1 MAKTN
6 LNEDKI
12 ALLTGCFIF
21 LLAALNL
28 AHLDVLGWVVSTNMW
43 TSMDKAFSATTGAYK
58 GTISGV
64 VSLLCT
70 YVALTAILSFGIK
83 LLGGNVARF
92 VKSFTVVFFISEICY
107 MFGANAHI
115 AATPDAQA
123 KFGIDWS
130 IGLTTEAGFIVA
142 LVAGIFISNA
152 FPRIAESLHDACRPE
167 LFVKIA
173 IVVLGA
179 ELGVK
184 AAAASGMAGTIIFRG
199 LCAIVEAYL
208 LYWAFVYYV
217 ARKYFKFSR
226 EWAVP
231 LASGISICG
240 VSAAIATGSSIRARP
255 VVPIMV
261 SSLIVVFTCIEMLI
275 LPFIASHFLY
285 SEPMV
290 AGGWMGLA
298 VKSDGGAIASGA
310 IADSLIRARALE
322 LLGVHWEAGWVTMVT
337 TTVKIFIDVFIG
349 VWSLVLAWVWT
360 AKFDKTNSGR
370 TMNFG
375 DVLARFPRFVL
386 GYLLTFVI
394 MLFICVNV
402 EWQPLGKS
410 VISTLGPLR
419 TIFFTLTFFTIGM
432 VSNFH
437 KLMEEGIGRLAIVYV
452 VCLFGFIIWLGL
464 FISWLFFHG
473 MTPPVIAG
481 QPLPF
486 SAIKET
492 DMAEDTKNVKF
503 HEEVQK
509 MEYEPLDAT
518 ELKLIH
524 WSWALGVFLLVA
536 LYFLSDFIAPGAH
549 G

>member
-1 MAKTN
+1 METVRKP
-6 LNEDKI
+6 LNEDRV
-12 ALLTGCFIF
+12 ALLLGSVIFILA
-21 LLAALNL
+21 LLKFSGI
-28 AHLDVLGWVVSTNMW
+28 DMLGWAVKIGMW
-43 TSMDKAFSATTGAYK
+43 VGDPLDAWRPATKGLLPGYGALFATYAILTGALACCVK
-58 GTISGV
+58 LMGSDV
-64 VSLLCT
+64 V
-70 YVALTAILSFGIK
+70 K
-83 LLGGNVARF
+83 F
-92 VKSFTVVFFISEICY
+92 VKSFTIIFFIAMICY
-107 MFGANAHI
+107 TLGANAYI
-115 AATPDAQA
+115 AANPTQLKAQ
-123 KFGIDWS
+123 GIPWAL
-130 IGLTTEAGFIVA
+130 GLSTEAGLILA
-142 LVAGIFISNA
+142 LVMGIVISN
-152 FPRIAESLHDACRPE
+152 FMPNLAESLKDACRPE

-173 IVVLGA
+173 IVIMGA

-184 AAAASGMAGTIIFRG
+184 AADAAGFAGHIIFRG

-208 LYWAFVYYV
+208 LYWCVVYYV
-217 ARKYFKFSR
+217 ARRYFKFNR
-226 EWAVP
+226 EWAAP

-240 VSAAIATGSSIRARP
+240 VSAAIATGAAIRSRP

-261 SSLIVVFTCIEMLI
+261 SSLVVVFTCIEMLI

-481 QPLPF
+481 
-486 SAIKET
+486 
-492 DMAEDTKNVKF
+492 
-503 HEEVQK
+503 
-509 MEYEPLDAT
+509 
-518 ELKLIH
+518 
-524 WSWALGVFLLVA
+524 
-536 LYFLSDFIAPGAH
+536 
-549 G
+549 

>member
-1 MAKTN
+1 METVRKP
-6 LNEDKI
+6 LNEDRV
-12 ALLTGCFIF
+12 ALLLGSVIFILA
-21 LLAALNL
+21 LLKFSGI
-28 AHLDVLGWVVSTNMW
+28 DMLGWAVKIGMW
-43 TSMDKAFSATTGAYK
+43 VGDPLDAWRPATKGLLPGYGALFATYAILTGALACCVK
-58 GTISGV
+58 LMGNDV
-64 VSLLCT
+64 V
-70 YVALTAILSFGIK
+70 K
-83 LLGGNVARF
+83 F
-92 VKSFTVVFFISEICY
+92 VKSFTIIFFIAMICY
-107 MFGANAHI
+107 TLGANAYI
-115 AATPDAQA
+115 AANPTQLKAQ
-123 KFGIDWS
+123 GIPWAL
-130 IGLTTEAGFIVA
+130 GLSTEAGLILA
-142 LVAGIFISNA
+142 LVMGIVISN
-152 FPRIAESLHDACRPE
+152 FMPNLAESLKDACRPE

-452 VCLFGFIIWLGL
+452 VCPFGFIIWLGL

-481 QPLPF
+481 
-486 SAIKET
+486 
-492 DMAEDTKNVKF
+492 
-503 HEEVQK
+503 
-509 MEYEPLDAT
+509 
-518 ELKLIH
+518 
-524 WSWALGVFLLVA
+524 
-536 LYFLSDFIAPGAH
+536 
-549 G
+549 

>member
-1 MAKTN
+1 METVRKP
-6 LNEDKI
+6 LNEDRV
-12 ALLTGCFIF
+12 ALLLGSVIFILA
-21 LLAALNL
+21 LLKFSGI
-28 AHLDVLGWVVSTNMW
+28 DMLGWAVKIGMW
-43 TSMDKAFSATTGAYK
+43 VGDPLDAWRPATKGLLPGYGALFATYAILTGALACCVK
-58 GTISGV
+58 LMGNDV
-64 VSLLCT
+64 V
-70 YVALTAILSFGIK
+70 K
-83 LLGGNVARF
+83 F
-92 VKSFTVVFFISEICY
+92 VKSFTIIFFIAMICY
-107 MFGANAHI
+107 TLGANAYI
-115 AATPDAQA
+115 AANPTQLKAQ
-123 KFGIDWS
+123 GIPWAL
-130 IGLTTEAGFIVA
+130 GLSTEAGLILA
-142 LVAGIFISNA
+142 LVMGIVISN
-152 FPRIAESLHDACRPE
+152 FMPNLAESLKDACRPE

-173 IVVLGA
+173 IVIMGA

-481 QPLPF
+481 
-486 SAIKET
+486 
-492 DMAEDTKNVKF
+492 
-503 HEEVQK
+503 
-509 MEYEPLDAT
+509 
-518 ELKLIH
+518 
-524 WSWALGVFLLVA
+524 
-536 LYFLSDFIAPGAH
+536 
-549 G
+549 

>member
-92 VKSFTVVFFISEICY
+92 VKSFTVIFFISEICY

-115 AATPDAQA
+115 AAMPDAQA

-275 LPFIASHFLY
+275 LPFIAQHFLTG
-285 SEPMV
+285 EPMV

-310 IADSLIRARALE
+310 IAESLILAKAA
-322 LLGVHWEAGWVTMVT
+322 EAGINWEPGWIIMVT

-349 VWSLVLAWVWT
+349 VWALVLAWVWCT
-360 AKFDKTNSGR
+360 KFDKSGDR
-370 TMNFG
+370 TMHWG
-375 DVLARFPRFVL
+375 DVWARFPRFVL
-386 GYLLTFVI
+386 GYIITFAILLI
-394 MLFICVNV
+394 ICLQSP
-402 EWQPLGKS
+402 ELQKTGAS
-410 VISTLGPLR
+410 VSGTLNAFR
-419 TIFFTLTFFTIGM
+419 VIFFLLTFFTIGM
-432 VSNFH
+432 VSNFR

-473 MTPPVIAG
+473 MTPPLA
-481 QPLPF
+481 
-486 SAIKET
+486 S
-492 DMAEDTKNVKF
+492 
-503 HEEVQK
+503 
-509 MEYEPLDAT
+509 
-518 ELKLIH
+518 
-524 WSWALGVFLLVA
+524 
-536 LYFLSDFIAPGAH
+536 
-549 G
+549 

>member
-310 IADSLIRARALE
+310 IAESLILAKAA
-322 LLGVHWEAGWVTMVT
+322 EAGINWEPGWIIMVT

-349 VWSLVLAWVWT
+349 VWALVLAWVWCT
-360 AKFDKTNSGR
+360 KFDKSGDR
-370 TMNFG
+370 TMHWG
-375 DVLARFPRFVL
+375 DVWARFPRFVL
-386 GYLLTFVI
+386 GYIITFAILLI
-394 MLFICVNV
+394 ICLQSP
-402 EWQPLGKS
+402 ELQKTGAS
-410 VISTLGPLR
+410 VSGTLNAFR
-419 TIFFTLTFFTIGM
+419 VIFFLLTFFTIGM
-432 VSNFH
+432 VSNFR

-481 QPLPF
+481 
-486 SAIKET
+486 
-492 DMAEDTKNVKF
+492 
-503 HEEVQK
+503 
-509 MEYEPLDAT
+509 
-518 ELKLIH
+518 
-524 WSWALGVFLLVA
+524 
-536 LYFLSDFIAPGAH
+536 
-549 G
+549 

>member
-1 MAKTN
+1 MVFPITVSCQGCGSARDRVACSDTDGRFRHGGEVSRPVRFYKRIWLLAKTN

-240 VSAAIATGSSIRARP
+240 VSAAIATGSSIRALAVVLIMVITHTDRGGVHLHRNADPALHRFPLPVQRAHGGRRLDGPRGEVRRRRHRFRRHRRLPDPRP
-255 VVPIMV
+255 CARTPRRPLGSRVGHHGHHDREDLHRRVHRRVVPG
-261 SSLIVVFTCIEMLI
+261 S
-275 LPFIASHFLY
+275 
-285 SEPMV
+285 
-290 AGGWMGLA
+290 
-298 VKSDGGAIASGA
+298 
-310 IADSLIRARALE
+310 R
-322 LLGVHWEAGWVTMVT
+322 LGVDREVRYTR
-337 TTVKIFIDVFIG
+337 
-349 VWSLVLAWVWT
+349 T
-360 AKFDKTNSGR
+360 AA
-370 TMNFG
+370 
-375 DVLARFPRFVL
+375 VP
-386 GYLLTFVI
+386 
-394 MLFICVNV
+394 
-402 EWQPLGKS
+402 
-410 VISTLGPLR
+410 
-419 TIFFTLTFFTIGM
+419 
-432 VSNFH
+432 
-437 KLMEEGIGRLAIVYV
+437 
-452 VCLFGFIIWLGL
+452 
-464 FISWLFFHG
+464 
-473 MTPPVIAG
+473 
-481 QPLPF
+481 
-486 SAIKET
+486 
-492 DMAEDTKNVKF
+492 
-503 HEEVQK
+503 
-509 MEYEPLDAT
+509 
-518 ELKLIH
+518 
-524 WSWALGVFLLVA
+524 
-536 LYFLSDFIAPGAH
+536 
-549 G
+549 

>member
-1 MAKTN
+1 METVRKP
-6 LNEDKI
+6 LNEDRL
-12 ALLTGCFIF
+12 ALLLGSVIFILA
-21 LLAALNL
+21 LLKFSGI
-28 AHLDVLGWVVSTNMW
+28 DMLGWAVKIGMW
-43 TSMDKAFSATTGAYK
+43 VGDPLDAWRPATKGLLPGYGALFATYAILTGALACCVK
-58 GTISGV
+58 LMGNDV
-64 VSLLCT
+64 V
-70 YVALTAILSFGIK
+70 K
-83 LLGGNVARF
+83 F
-92 VKSFTVVFFISEICY
+92 VKSFTIIFFIAMICY
-107 MFGANAHI
+107 TLGANAYI
-115 AATPDAQA
+115 AANPTQLKAQ
-123 KFGIDWS
+123 GIPWAL
-130 IGLTTEAGFIVA
+130 GLSTEAGLILA
-142 LVAGIFISNA
+142 LVMGIVISN
-152 FPRIAESLHDACRPE
+152 FMPNLAESLKDACRPE

-173 IVVLGA
+173 IVIMGA

-481 QPLPF
+481 
-486 SAIKET
+486 
-492 DMAEDTKNVKF
+492 
-503 HEEVQK
+503 
-509 MEYEPLDAT
+509 
-518 ELKLIH
+518 
-524 WSWALGVFLLVA
+524 
-536 LYFLSDFIAPGAH
+536 
-549 G
+549 

>member
-1 MAKTN
+1 METVRKP
-6 LNEDKI
+6 LNEDRV
-12 ALLTGCFIF
+12 ALLLGSVIFILA
-21 LLAALNL
+21 LLKFSGI
-28 AHLDVLGWVVSTNMW
+28 DMLGWAVKIGMW
-43 TSMDKAFSATTGAYK
+43 VGDPLDAWRPATKGLLPGYGALFATYAILTGALACCVK
-58 GTISGV
+58 LMGNDV
-64 VSLLCT
+64 V
-70 YVALTAILSFGIK
+70 K
-83 LLGGNVARF
+83 F
-92 VKSFTVVFFISEICY
+92 VKSFTIIFFIAMICY
-107 MFGANAHI
+107 TLGANAYI
-115 AATPDAQA
+115 AANPTQLKAQ
-123 KFGIDWS
+123 GIPWAL
-130 IGLTTEAGFIVA
+130 GLSTEAGLILA
-142 LVAGIFISNA
+142 LVMGIVISN
-152 FPRIAESLHDACRPE
+152 FMPNLAESLKDACRPE

-275 LPFIASHFLY
+275 LPFIAQHFLTG
-285 SEPMV
+285 EPMV

-310 IADSLIRARALE
+310 IAESLILAKAA
-322 LLGVHWEAGWVTMVT
+322 EAGINWEPGWIIMVT

-349 VWSLVLAWVWT
+349 VWALVLAWVWCT
-360 AKFDKTNSGR
+360 KFDKSGDR
-370 TMNFG
+370 TMHWG
-375 DVLARFPRFVL
+375 DVWARFPRFVL

-481 QPLPF
+481 
-486 SAIKET
+486 
-492 DMAEDTKNVKF
+492 
-503 HEEVQK
+503 
-509 MEYEPLDAT
+509 
-518 ELKLIH
+518 
-524 WSWALGVFLLVA
+524 
-536 LYFLSDFIAPGAH
+536 
-549 G
+549 